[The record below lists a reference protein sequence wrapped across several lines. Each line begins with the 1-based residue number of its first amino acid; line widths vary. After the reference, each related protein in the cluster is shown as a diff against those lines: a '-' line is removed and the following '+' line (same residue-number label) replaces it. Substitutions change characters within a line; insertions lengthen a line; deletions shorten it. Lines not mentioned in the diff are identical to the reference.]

1 MFEVA
6 VEMIVALGCLL
17 VPIGYLKWL
26 DRQLNEGYIL
36 VRKGA
41 FTGGKPA
48 AAAREAGHVK
58 VGPLGGLHK
67 VRTAGGKAL
76 VEEAETLLR
85 TTRPTEPPAEAQ
97 PGGVSAPEPVV
108 VGMA

>member
-41 FTGGKPA
+41 FADGKPA
-48 AAAREAGHVK
+48 AAVREAGHVK
-58 VGPLGGLHK
+58 VGPLGGLHR
-67 VRTAGGKAL
+67 VRASGAL
-76 VEEAETLLR
+76 VEEAEALLQW
-85 TTRPTEPPAEAQ
+85 THPTEAAADVQ
-97 PGGVSAPEPVV
+97 PRRDSASERVL
-108 VGMA
+108 VGLA

>member
-41 FTGGKPA
+41 FTDGEPA
-48 AAAREAGHVK
+48 AARKAAHGK

-67 VRTAGGKAL
+67 VKTAGGKAL

-85 TTRPTEPPAEAQ
+85 TTRPTEPAAEVQ
-97 PGGVSAPEPVV
+97 PGRVSAPEPVV